1 MLPLEFR
8 RRPADGQPEASLAA
22 WLPTATHP
30 PADGQAT
37 PKNPEL
43 GHDRLSFVM
52 CHGGSGADG
61 ASGSSVVVRVP
72 SDYVMANSWE

>member
-1 MLPLEFR
+1 MNDEQWVSCASRQLPM
-8 RRPADGQPEASLAA
+8 
-22 WLPTATHP
+22 AT
-30 PADGQAT
+30 Q
-37 PKNPEL
+37 NPEL

-61 ASGSSVVVRVP
+61 ASGSSVVVQVP